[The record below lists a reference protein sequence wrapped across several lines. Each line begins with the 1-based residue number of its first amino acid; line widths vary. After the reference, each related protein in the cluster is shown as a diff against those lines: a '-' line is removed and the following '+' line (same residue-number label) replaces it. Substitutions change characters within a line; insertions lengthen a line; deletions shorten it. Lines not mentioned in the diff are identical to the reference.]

1 MFFNNNFMRMT
12 IETKPL
18 EISFVFIKPSSS

>member
-1 MFFNNNFMRMT
+1 MRMT

-18 EISFVFIKPSSS
+18 EISFVFIKPSSSQYSQY